1 MSETGPEAP
10 LGRGAAFKLLV
21 LSPPFL
27 SGAASV
33 LLLAMSP
40 LAWGAADRQG
50 LAPWAPPAGLI
61 VIAVTMLAMDAWAV
75 RALRR
80 RLQGLFEVD
89 MTWAVVGAVSHWVA
103 AVCMVTF
110 AGWATSQ
117 SAYESLGADSTSTA
131 GFLFLVAVTLVVFGG
146 LLFGMTAAYVW
157 AVTPGRQTRL
167 GERREDEVDI
177 VDEWVRRRP
186 RRR

>member
-1 MSETGPEAP
+1 MSETSQRAP
-10 LGRGAAFKLLV
+10 LSRGGPFKLLV
-21 LSPPFL
+21 LSPPLL
-27 SGAASV
+27 SGAAAL

-40 LAWGAADRQG
+40 VAWGAADGQG
-50 LAPWAPPAGLI
+50 LSPWAPPAGLG
-61 VIAVTMLAMDAWAV
+61 VIAVTMLAMDAWAI

-80 RLQGLFEVD
+80 RMEGLFEVD
-89 MTWAVVGAVSHWVA
+89 MTWAAVGALSHWLA
-103 AVCMVTF
+103 ALSMVTF

-117 SAYESLGADSTSTA
+117 SAYESLGADKTSTA

-157 AVTPGRQTRL
+157 AVTPGRQTRI